1 MSLINELIIN
11 GINSNK
17 FKKILFI
24 HQLLMQ
30 QRCGKKNPWQAGDR
44 DESEQNSQQRV
55 KVLGMRPI
63 NPSCSTWDL
72 TCPGD

>member
-30 QRCGKKNPWQAGDR
+30 QRCGKKIPGKQVIGMNR
-44 DESEQNSQQRV
+44 SKILNS
-55 KVLGMRPI
+55 G
-63 NPSCSTWDL
+63 
-72 TCPGD
+72 